1 MPIHQRALLA
11 FAVLAMTCNVALAQ
25 AFPSKPIRLIV
36 PFPPASN
43 PDILARLVAESA
55 AARLKQPIVVDN
67 KPGAGGM
74 LGSDAGA
81 KAQPDGYTLLVG
93 DSGPLAIAPW
103 LYAKVPYIPGKSFV
117 AVAGLVAVPIVMVV
131 PQGSGASSPG
141 DLVAQAKSR
150 PEHLLYGSLGVGS
163 IHHLAV
169 EVLSA
174 TAGIKLTHI
183 PYKGNA
189 ELAAAVV
196 NGDVQVAFSGI
207 PSVHAFVKDKRL
219 RAIAV
224 STAHRS
230 AVLPDVKT
238 MQEQGIAGFEVAPT
252 IGIVAPAGVPADR
265 RKILEEAFLAALN
278 DPTLSERIDG
288 LGMMRR
294 PADGAAYH
302 AIIASELERYGRI
315 LKAAGVQPQ

>member
-1 MPIHQRALLA
+1 MLT
-11 FAVLAMTCNVALAQ
+11 MTCNVALAQ

-43 PDILARLVAESA
+43 PDILARLLAESVA
-55 AARLKQPIVVDN
+55 LRLKQPIVVDN

-81 KAQPDGYTLLVG
+81 KAPADGYTLLVG
-93 DSGPLAIAPW
+93 DSGPLSIAPW
-103 LYAKVPYIPGKSFV
+103 LYAKMPYVPGKSFT
-117 AVAGLVAVPIVMVV
+117 AIAGLVSVPIVMIV
-131 PQGSGASSPG
+131 PRPSSVTSPG
-141 DLVAQAKSR
+141 DFVVQAKSR

-189 ELAAAVV
+189 ELVAAVV
-196 NGDVQVAFSGI
+196 NGDVQMAFSGI
-207 PSVHAFVKDKRL
+207 PAVQAFVKDDRL
-219 RAIAV
+219 RAIAI

-230 AVLPDVKT
+230 ATLPDVKT
-238 MQEQGIAGFEVAPT
+238 LQEQGIAGFEVAPT
-252 IGIVAPAGVPADR
+252 IGIVAPTGVPADR
-265 RKILEEAFLAALN
+265 LKILEDAFLAALK
-278 DPTLSERIDG
+278 DPKLSQRIDG
-288 LGMMRR
+288 LGMIQR
-294 PADGAAYH
+294 PTDGAAYQTT
-302 AIIASELERYGRI
+302 IDSELERYGRV
-315 LKAAGVQPQ
+315 LKAAGIQPQ